1 MTGAFLRPILD
12 VLSGG
17 KEIHF
22 QNASAH
28 QAEKLQEGEITNV
41 SENKKYYFLKLKE
54 GYFKE
59 ETIVLLESMK
69 DGILYSNILLKLYCM
84 SLKNN
89 GKLQLYEEM
98 PLTAEMIARLTNT
111 EVGTVERAIGVFQQL
126 HLIEELPDGC
136 YYLSQIESMI
146 GSTTTEAMRKK
157 QARDKIRNEKM
168 IDTAVSESVRK
179 LSTVC
184 PPDIREQ
191 NKEIREQS
199 SDIRIAAD
207 TETIL
212 HFGSFSNVLLTSD
225 QLQDLKNRFPNDWEE
240 RIERMS
246 RYMQSTGKE
255 YRDHFATL
263 LLWADRENGQSTE
276 TRNYQTEG
284 EEIV

>member
-1 MTGAFLRPILD
+1 M
-12 VLSGG
+12 
-17 KEIHF
+17 
-22 QNASAH
+22 
-28 QAEKLQEGEITNV
+28 
-41 SENKKYYFLKLKE
+41 SENRKYYFLKLKE

-89 GKLQLYEEM
+89 GKLQLCEEI
-98 PLTAEMIARLTNT
+98 PLTADMIARLTNT

-136 YYLSQIESMI
+136 YYMSQIESLI
-146 GSTTTEAMRKK
+146 GSTTTEAIRKK
-157 QARDKIRNEKM
+157 QAREKSRNEKV
-168 IDTAVSESVRK
+168 IDRAVSESVLK
-179 LSTVC
+179 LSAVC

-191 NKEIREQS
+191 NTEIREQS

-207 TETIL
+207 TETIPR
-212 HFGSFSNVLLTSD
+212 FGSFANVLLTSD
-225 QLQDLKNRFPNDWEE
+225 QLQDLKKRFPNDWAE

-255 YRDHFATL
+255 YHDHFATL
-263 LLWADRENGQSTE
+263 LLWADRENIQHAE
-276 TRNYQTEG
+276 TRVYQTEG